1 MKKIICLI
9 LLTFSLKIDAQSLE
23 LDYRSLVNKESFLKI
38 NVLKKF
44 IGGVT
49 TLGHLDFTSELM
61 SLDYK
66 ASNSLM
72 GGLYVLGTYSMITG
86 NKNDKKNNLSH
97 LLNHLGGS
105 LNGGLYLLVSLR
117 KKEKNSLK
125 ISTRMGIKAIQGTP
139 LKGFETNFSSNY
151 GLLGLLYQRLLFE
164 NAPENKRIDFW
175 INPHMMVSQN
185 DEKNLELFFDNDLKP
200 ESYGYGL
207 QTGLEF
213 NQNLR
218 LVLQLNQF
226 VNTHTA
232 ESLGIPVLRFS
243 LVYLR

>member
-1 MKKIICLI
+1 MKKIICL
-9 LLTFSLKIDAQSLE
+9 LLLAYSFNLHAQALE
-23 LDYRSLVNKESFLKI
+23 LDYRSPVNKESFLKI
-38 NVLKKF
+38 NVIKKF

-49 TLGHLDFTSELM
+49 TLGHLDFTSELI

-66 ASNSLM
+66 ASNGLM
-72 GGLYVLGTYSMITG
+72 GGLYVLGTYNMITG

-97 LLNHLGGS
+97 LLNPLGGT
-105 LNGGLYLLVSLR
+105 LNGGLYISVSLR
-117 KKEKNSLK
+117 KKEKGSLK

-139 LKGFETNFSSNY
+139 LKGFETNFTSNY
-151 GLLGLLYQRLLFE
+151 GSLGLLYQRLIFE
-164 NAPENKRIDFW
+164 DAPENKRIDFW

-218 LVLQLNQF
+218 LAFLLNQF
-226 VNTHTA
+226 VNTHTT
-232 ESLGIPVLRFS
+232 ESVGIKVLRFS

>member
-1 MKKIICLI
+1 MKKIICL
-9 LLTFSLKIDAQSLE
+9 LLVAYSFSLHAQALE
-23 LDYRSLVNKESFLKI
+23 LDYRSPVNKESFLKI

-61 SLDYK
+61 SIDYK
-66 ASNSLM
+66 ASNGLM

-97 LLNHLGGS
+97 LLNPLGGT
-105 LNGGLYLLVSLR
+105 LNGGFYLSVSLR
-117 KKEKNSLK
+117 KKEKSSLK
-125 ISTRMGIKAIQGTP
+125 IITRMGVKGIQGTP
-139 LKGFETNFSSNY
+139 LKGFETNFTNNY
-151 GLLGLLYQRLLFE
+151 GSLGLLYQRLVFE
-164 NAPENKRIDFW
+164 DAPENKRIDFW
-175 INPHMMVSQN
+175 INPRMMVSQN

-218 LVLQLNQF
+218 LVFLLNQY
-226 VNTHTA
+226 VNIHIA
-232 ESLGIPVLRFS
+232 ESVGIPVLRFS